1 MISQAHGCDCP
12 RSRLCSSC
20 VRDTF
25 AQLRGVAA
33 CRGEVWADAVAAR
46 LAELGAKRPRE
57 WPPFAGRV
65 RAIAMLK
72 IEDLAHDTQ
81 LREQLA
87 AEVARWAAR
96 RWVMLAAATEA
107 DQPR

>member
-1 MISQAHGCDCP
+1 M
-12 RSRLCSSC
+12 
-20 VRDTF
+20 RDTF

-57 WPPFAGRV
+57 WPNFGGRM

-72 IEDLAHDTQ
+72 VEDLTRNDR
-81 LREQLA
+81 LREKLA
-87 AEVARWAAR
+87 AEVARWAETGAIGSCGTSR
-96 RWVMLAAATEA
+96 
-107 DQPR
+107 